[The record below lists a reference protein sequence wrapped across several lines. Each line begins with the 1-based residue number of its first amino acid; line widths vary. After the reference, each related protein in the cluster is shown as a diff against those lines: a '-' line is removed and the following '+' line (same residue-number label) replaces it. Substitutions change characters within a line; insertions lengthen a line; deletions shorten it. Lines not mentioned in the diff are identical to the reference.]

1 MPHLY
6 PLTKDKFMELHREA
20 WVNGWTYGPGFD
32 ELYDDYLINWVYF
45 VDYLDLLILRNT
57 NSEHERQYP
66 RIKTDEV
73 SIKFN
78 DSLFCRKKIMVKDS
92 YLPCFIDSSIKK
104 PENCQNKHEHNI
116 NILIG
121 EAPPFWKGSS
131 DNSDRSYFYNP
142 THTNSSDWL
151 EVPLKIFHYSANKL
165 TGKELKLNK
174 LQFLSQNNCV
184 LIDIFPFPIIQ
195 DTEIRKKI
203 TGEFSR
209 FLEKHFVKKYKSVL
223 EYIFDAK
230 FEEILK
236 NPSTNRA
243 HAIAMPL
250 YGSLQITF
258 GPNSR
263 DLMDRLGIFQQGICL
278 NNQLSPNP
286 WTIKDSG
293 RQTFKVVIIKKNN
306 KKETDRYE
314 FIKKLL
320 KIGDIEEE
328 RIAGWFVCK
337 TPRIPLLCSESGG
350 LSHDKFLN
358 SEKKNS

>member
-6 PLTKDKFMELHREA
+6 PLTKEKFMELHREA
-20 WVNGWTYGPGFD
+20 WENGWTYGPGFD

-45 VDYLDLLILRNT
+45 VDYLDLLINT
-57 NSEHERQYP
+57 CVDNKRPRQYV
-66 RIKTDEV
+66 RSASDVVT
-73 SIKFN
+73 
-78 DSLFCRKKIMVKDS
+78 M
-92 YLPCFIDSSIKK
+92 CFDDGQV
-104 PENCQNKHEHNI
+104 ENIHVPDNYGIFFTNANNPVQKVHL

-131 DNSDRSYFYNP
+131 NNSDRTYFYNP

-151 EVPLKIFHYSANKL
+151 EVPLKIFVYKATKKL
-165 TGKELKLNK
+165 TGTELKLNK
-174 LQFLSQNNCV
+174 LKYLSQKSCV

-203 TGEFSR
+203 TGEFSS
-209 FLEKHFVKKYKSVL
+209 FLEKHFVKKYKNVL
-223 EYIFDAK
+223 EYVYDKK
-230 FEEILK
+230 FEKILK
-236 NPSTNRA
+236 ESEPKRK

-263 DLMDRLGIFQQGICL
+263 KVMDDLGIFQKGICL
-278 NNQLSPNP
+278 
-286 WTIKDSG
+286 KDSLSDVKWKLKDNG
-293 RQTFKVVIIKKNN
+293 RQTFNVIIIKKNK

-320 KIGDIEEE
+320 EIGSIKEEFIYDWLE
-328 RIAGWFVCK
+328 CK
-337 TPRIPLLCSESGG
+337 TPEIPLLCSENGG

-358 SEKKNS
+358 SVKKNS